1 MSGCS
6 CDRDFP
12 ARTFK
17 TASDADDWMSRIRM
31 SSAFRYVATDGVGTQ
46 RERYRC
52 RACGA
57 DWACTVPPEPP
68 YSWGPLVV
76 RRDPPAETA
85 PIVVPSPRGTSE
97 KTRVVETRP
106 FAIPV
111 DGPPPPPPK
120 RPPPPPILPA
130 ETNAPFLEVGPNR
143 VPSDVFTMIY
153 EDEAAGDVPRIMRA
167 LVDWRPGLWS
177 WKANAGFQ
185 DIEIEVGAPVAK
197 GKAAFDLFAKTWNP
211 DLVNPAWRGLRGGK
225 GLRPVQLRGIR
236 ERGTGKSGFVGE
248 YYLVIV
254 DAKAEKVSAWMMAEA
269 KP

>member
-1 MSGCS
+1 MSACS

-17 TASDADDWMSRIRM
+17 SASDADDWMSRIRM
-31 SSAFRYVATDGVGTQ
+31 SPAFRYSGTDGVATQ

-57 DWACTVPPEPP
+57 DWACTVPPDPP

-76 RRDPPAETA
+76 RQQPSEETA
-85 PIVVPSPRGTSE
+85 PVVIPPPRGAARQTQPAES
-97 KTRVVETRP
+97 RP
-106 FAIPV
+106 FAVPV
-111 DGPPPPPPK
+111 DSPAPPK
-120 RPPPPPILPA
+120 RPPPPPVPPP
-130 ETNAPFLEVGPNR
+130 EPNTPFLEVGPNR

-153 EDEAAGDVPRIMRA
+153 EDEAAEEVPKVMRA
-167 LVDWRPGLWS
+167 IADWRPGLWS

-185 DIEIEVGAPVAK
+185 DIEIEIGAPVPK
-197 GKAAFDLFAKTWNP
+197 GQSAFDLFAKTWNP

-236 ERGTGKSGFVGE
+236 ERGVGKSGFVGE

-254 DAKAEKVSAWMMAEA
+254 DAKAEKIAAWMMAEA